1 MTEKIKCHV
10 CDRECRLAFTARDR
24 RYDSTPDQEFK
35 VFECPSCGTGQ
46 TVPRPENI
54 ADYYVDEYYEE
65 RISKRNNQGI
75 LDRFSDSYES
85 VLGINE
91 SIPTEKG
98 RLLEIGCGPG
108 HDLVDFSEQGWE
120 VVGVEPNR
128 SAVEMGR
135 KKYDLTIHHGT
146 LDEIADR
153 LEKSS
158 FDVVLLNHVFEHIPN
173 PRETIRYINQI
184 IAPTGLVII
193 EVPNFDSPL
202 RRALG
207 EFWGDYDVPRHVYH
221 YTPQSLDL
229 LMKDQGYRKVDSSYY
244 KGALLGAAWTSN
256 YTHTN
261 LKLPNRAAYFF
272 PFFIPIGILLGLAKK
287 TRFRHIYT
295 SCDRSTVNS
304 KS

>member
-1 MTEKIKCHV
+1 MIKKIKCHV
-10 CDRECRLAFTARDR
+10 CDSECRIVFTATDK

-35 VFECPSCGTGQ
+35 IFECPSCGTGQ
-46 TVPRPENI
+46 TVPQPENI
-54 ADYYVDEYYEE
+54 ADYYIEEYYGE
-65 RISKRNNQGI
+65 RIETRNNQGI
-75 LDRFSDSYES
+75 LNRFSDRYES

-91 SIPTEKG
+91 LIPTEKG

-120 VVGVEPNR
+120 VVGVEPNK

-135 KKYDLTIHHGT
+135 RKYDLTIHHGT

-173 PRETIRYINQI
+173 PRETIRYINEV

-193 EVPNFDSPL
+193 EVPNFDSVL
-202 RRALG
+202 RRVLG
-207 EFWGDYDVPRHVYH
+207 EFWGDCDVPRHVYH
-221 YTPQSLDL
+221 YTPQSLEY
-229 LMKDQGYRKVDSSYY
+229 LMNEQGFRKIDSSYY
-244 KGALLGAAWTSN
+244 KGSLLGAAWTSN
-256 YTHTN
+256 YIQEN
-261 LKLPNRAAYFF
+261 FRFYSRAAYLF
-272 PFFIPIGILLGLAKK
+272 PFFIPIGLLLGLTKK
-287 TRFRHIYT
+287 TRFRHVYAP
-295 SCDRSTVNS
+295 CDRSNDDS

>member
-1 MTEKIKCHV
+1 MCGS
-10 CDRECRLAFTARDR
+10 ECRIAFTATDR

-46 TVPRPENI
+46 TVPQPENI
-54 ADYYVDEYYEE
+54 ADYYVEEYYDG
-65 RISKRNNQGI
+65 RIETRNNQGI
-75 LDRFSDSYES
+75 LDRFNDSYES
-85 VLGINE
+85 LLGINE
-91 SIPTEKG
+91 SVPTEKG

-108 HDLVDFSEQGWE
+108 HDLVDFSGQGWE
-120 VVGVEPNR
+120 VVGVEPNK

-173 PRETIRYINQI
+173 PRETLRYINQI

-193 EVPNFDSPL
+193 EVPNFDSVL

-207 EFWGDYDVPRHVYH
+207 EFWGDCDVPRHVYH
-221 YTPQSLDL
+221 YTPQSLDV
-229 LMKDQGYRKVDSSYY
+229 LMEEQGFRKIDSSYY

-256 YTHTN
+256 YIHEN
-261 LKLPNRAAYFF
+261 LRFSNRAAYLF
-272 PFFIPIGILLGLAKK
+272 PFFIPIGLLLGLTKK
-287 TRFRHIYT
+287 TRFRHTYT
-295 SCDRSTVNS
+295 PCDSSNVAS